1 VARSDRKRQDA
12 QTDAPRGPKDPTA
25 PKGRPTPGRKQRQA
39 EARARARRNR
49 IRKRFWWTFW
59 ILVVLGV
66 LVALVVTGVGA
77 GQHTVVPQ

>member
-1 VARSDRKRQDA
+1 MGRSDRKQQDEQDA
-12 QTDAPRGPKDPTA
+12 GPRGPKDPSA

-59 ILVVLGV
+59 IVVIFGV
-66 LVALVVTGVGA
+66 LAALVITGVGA
-77 GQHTVVPQ
+77 GPQGVPQ

>member
-1 VARSDRKRQDA
+1 MARSDRKRQDA
-12 QTDAPRGPKDPTA
+12 QDASPRGPKDPTA

-59 ILVVLGV
+59 IVVVLGV
-66 LVALVVTGVGA
+66 LTALVVTGVGA
-77 GQHTVVPQ
+77 GPQTFTPQ

>member
-1 VARSDRKRQDA
+1 MARSDGKRNDA
-12 QTDAPRGPKDPTA
+12 NAESSRGSKDPTA
-25 PKGRPTPGRKQRQA
+25 PKGRPTPGRRQRQA

-59 ILVVLGV
+59 ILVVLGI

-77 GQHTVVPQ
+77 GPQTVVQ